1 MDLWHFLTHS
11 IIDPWMQQKCLVS
24 FISNSI
30 GDRISVL
37 IGMNDRH
44 FTWYLSNLYKFI
56 YVFYLPLLHAYGRTY
71 TVQQVPFNKCVI
83 KCCCCFY
90 FLSQFLCTFL
100 SFTLS
105 PVRRERDRKEK
116 EENTYQTNYIIN
128 CVSRQSR
135 VYDFNAYDRV
145 IRFFLTHNSIDKH
158 IYTLRHRSKI

>member
-71 TVQQVPFNKCVI
+71 TVQQVPFNNCVI

-90 FLSQFLCTFL
+90 FLFFVTISVHFPFIHSFASSKRTRQKRRRRKHISNELYHKLCQPTI
-100 SFTLS
+100 S
-105 PVRRERDRKEK
+105 
-116 EENTYQTNYIIN
+116 
-128 CVSRQSR
+128 C
-135 VYDFNAYDRV
+135 
-145 IRFFLTHNSIDKH
+145 IRF
-158 IYTLRHRSKI
+158 